1 VALGAPCLFG
11 AEGNDSGDSFDVAV
25 GTGVSDGDV
34 GPVGVSD
41 GCGVARVFCFRCGEM
56 VGEGEGVG
64 EAFFFFGA
72 GEGDSISSSADG
84 VFFFFGEGVTDG
96 VGDSLSRTG
105 DAFFLGEGVGVGD
118 FFFVA
123 DVLFFFRGFGVGVGV
138 AKIFLIASPNDCSAA
153 RVGKAVETA
162 STIINMMR
170 TSIAK
175 ALTDWRYDFLSASC
189 FG

>member
-1 VALGAPCLFG
+1 VALGAPCLFCG
-11 AEGNDSGDSFDVAV
+11 EGNDSGDSFDVAV

-41 GCGVARVFCFRCGEM
+41 GCGVAIVFCFRCGEM
-56 VGEGEGVG
+56 VGEGVG
-64 EAFFFFGA
+64 EAFFLFGA

-84 VFFFFGEGVTDG
+84 VFFFFGEGITDG

-123 DVLFFFRGFGVGVGV
+123 DVLLFFRGFGVGVGV
-138 AKIFLIASPNDCSAA
+138 AKIFLIASPNDCSA
-153 RVGKAVETA
+153 RTGA
-162 STIINMMR
+162 SSEKRIEITMQRRIDMEKIGR
-170 TSIAK
+170 RGPVIS
-175 ALTDWRYDFLSASC
+175 
-189 FG
+189 